1 MLIKLFPHGTG
12 QGDKPTRY
20 LVRMDYP
27 GRDERPPQV
36 LRGDPELTR
45 ALIDS
50 IDRRW
55 KFTAGV
61 LAWHPDDKVSEE
73 QEEEVMDAF
82 EEVAFA
88 GLEHDQRNILWV
100 RHTHADHHELHFV
113 IPRMELSSGNDFN
126 ACPPGWQKDFAVFR
140 DLFNWKENWAR
151 PDDPARA
158 REELTKKADLFKAR
172 MARWGKEIQES
183 DRDKAKDEIHAVI
196 KKLIEE
202 GHIKN
207 RADIIEVMKNLGLI
221 INREGKDYVSVKT
234 KDTDL
239 KLRFKGG
246 IYAENWKTENR
257 KVIEETNE
265 EQEEHIRLKVE
276 RLKEDYEWVIHKRA
290 ACNNKRYPPRWVK
303 LEESEKLN
311 LPEKETVHEPEPDRA
326 LIAPERP
333 QAGSGL
339 PDEGRDNVQE
349 NVRDGAGNERHK
361 IGIADIKR
369 YVSGCK
375 RLVRELAELLRQ
387 IERRRMT
394 EKAKATYVPN
404 TRTRMR

>member
-36 LRGDPELTR
+36 LRGDPDLTR

-61 LAWHPDDKVSEE
+61 LAWHPDDKVSEK
-73 QEEEVMDAF
+73 QEAEVMDAF

-126 ACPPGWQKDFAVFR
+126 PCPPGWQKDFAVFR
-140 DLFNWKENWAR
+140 NLFNWKENWAR

-158 REELTKKADLFKAR
+158 RDELPKKADLFKAR

-183 DRDKAKDEIHAVI
+183 DRDKAKDEIHGII

-207 RADIIEVMKNLGLI
+207 REGIIDSMKNLGLV
-221 INREGKDYVSVKT
+221 INRAGKDYVSIRT
-234 KDTDL
+234 KDTGM

-246 IYAENWKTENR
+246 IYAENWKAAENSA
-257 KVIEETNE
+257 IEEEKE
-265 EQEEHIRLKVE
+265 EQEEHIRLKIE
-276 RLKEDYEWVIHKRA
+276 RLKEEYARVIHKRA

-303 LEESEKLN
+303 FEESEELK
-311 LPEKETVHEPEPDRA
+311 LPEKEKIHEPDPDRTA
-326 LIAPERP
+326 VAAERT
-333 QAGSGL
+333 QTGSGL
-339 PDEGRDNVQE
+339 SDEGRNYVQE

-375 RLVRELAELLRQ
+375 RLVRELAELIRQ

-394 EKAKATYVPN
+394 GNAKTAYAPN